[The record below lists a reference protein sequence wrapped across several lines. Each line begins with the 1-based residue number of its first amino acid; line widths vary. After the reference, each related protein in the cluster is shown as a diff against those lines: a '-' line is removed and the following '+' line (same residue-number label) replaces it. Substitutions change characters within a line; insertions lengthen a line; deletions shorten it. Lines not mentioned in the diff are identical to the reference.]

1 MAAVSMEGRVC
12 VCVWGVGGGGFGAR
26 SVAEVAVTVVDLE

>member
-1 MAAVSMEGRVC
+1 MSVSVFG
-12 VCVWGVGGGGFGAR
+12 GVGGGGFGAR